1 MNKIILLVVNYF
13 NNYIGSFG
21 KSKNKTKYGIGG
33 SFLLIFG
40 AIFIFL
46 FSSMAVTTVQN
57 ALEYANDTTL
67 NLTPE
72 EVTEYL
78 QMPLYVTIGMMA
90 MFLLLLTVT
99 KVTSTKRNS
108 DDELL
113 LALPFKKSQIVISKI
128 LFNYIFDLGMVLST
142 ILPSFIVYYVMIP
155 NKPDIGYFLRFS
167 YLLLLLPLLSNAIGT
182 LLGTIFHFLTK
193 RFVKANAIRSLI
205 SVGFMVLFLLGYYAL
220 QFNLELSAGSGFAL
234 SDIYPLKALVDYILG
249 VNWLPTCLVVSAI
262 AILPFTLCV
271 IISALSLG
279 KNISSADNKKKKL
292 TYKKSSITK
301 TMLEQEI
308 GKYLNSNVYV
318 LNTLFGGVILVIL
331 SIMFL
336 VIGEGFLSSKLITLS
351 NNNPVVETI
360 VANIPLIVIALG
372 TVVISTMAISASSIS
387 FEGKNLWII
396 KANPISYKKVFLSK
410 ALCNYFICAAC
421 ILISTIFF
429 GTRFII
435 DHQTEG
441 IILTCAYFVIT
452 NLFALLISFSGLFV
466 NLIFPKFDW
475 QTEAEV
481 IKQSISCGVGLLVNM
496 ALALIVVLPLLLAV
510 ILFESFLLIIPII
523 ISIVLLVI
531 LIVVSVILLN
541 TIGKNL
547 YYKI

>member
-1 MNKIILLVVNYF
+1 MNKIVLLVVNYF

-21 KSKNKTKYGIGG
+21 RSRNKTKYGIGG

-40 AIFIFL
+40 AIFVFL
-46 FSSMAVTTVQN
+46 FTSMAVTTVQN
-57 ALEYANDTTL
+57 AFSYAFDKTL

-99 KVTSTKRNS
+99 KVTSTKKNS

-155 NKPDIGYFLRFS
+155 TKPDMGYFLRFS

-182 LLGTIFHFLTK
+182 LLGAAFNFMTK

-234 SDIYPLKALVDYILG
+234 SDIHVLKSLVDYILG
-249 VNWLPTCLVVSAI
+249 VNWLPTCLVISLI
-262 AILPFTLCV
+262 CILPFILCV
-271 IISALSLG
+271 MISALSLG
-279 KNISSADNKKKKL
+279 KHVSSADNKKKKL
-292 TYKKSSITK
+292 TYKKTSITK

-318 LNTLFGGVILVIL
+318 LNTLFGGVILIIL
-331 SIMFL
+331 SVMFL

-351 NNNPVVETI
+351 NNNPFVETI
-360 VANIPLIVIALG
+360 VNNIPFLVIALG
-372 TVVISTMAISASSIS
+372 TLVISTMAISASSIS

-396 KANPISYKKVFLSK
+396 KVNPISYKKVFISK
-410 ALCNYFICAAC
+410 ALCNYLVCLVC
-421 ILISTIFF
+421 IVISTLFF

-435 DHQTEG
+435 DHQTTG
-441 IILTCAYFVIT
+441 IILACAYFLIT

-466 NLIFPKFDW
+466 NLIFPKLDW
-475 QTEAEV
+475 QSEAEV
-481 IKQSISCGVGLLVNM
+481 IKQSLSCGIGLLVNM
-496 ALALIVVLPLLLAV
+496 ALAFIVVLPLLLAI
-510 ILFESFLLIIPII
+510 ILFKTFKLIIPII
-523 ISIVLLVI
+523 ISVALLVV
-531 LIVVSVILLN
+531 LIVTSVILLN
-541 TIGKNL
+541 TIGKKL
-547 YYKI
+547 YHKI